1 MPVTNYQSSPSFA
14 ARPALRP
21 TLRPVWR
28 ALLLTVGLLAA
39 TVPTIDA
46 AASPLSWLSGD
57 RVQGS
62 GNLTRQTR
70 QVDHFTGLAL
80 GMGGN
85 VEVRLGAMEG
95 VTVETDDN
103 LQSLIETT
111 VDNGTLRIRPLKR
124 DMRLEPHALRIVV
137 QARTMERLAVT
148 GSGTVVADG
157 LHGQKLAFDVA
168 GSGSILANRLDGES
182 VAVSLA
188 GSGTLRAGGKA
199 DRLQV
204 SVGGSGQVQAGKL
217 AARDVTA
224 SVSGS
229 GQAQVWAREALNVNV
244 VGSGDIGYYGDPR
257 LTTSVLGSGS
267 VKRLG
272 AAPQ

>member
-1 MPVTNYQSSPSFA
+1 MPVATNSPSPSLPPGPVL
-14 ARPALRP
+14 RPALR
-21 TLRPVWR
+21 
-28 ALLLTVGLLAA
+28 ALLLAGAMLAVA
-39 TVPTIDA
+39 LPAADA
-46 AASPLSWLSGD
+46 IASPLGWLSGD

-62 GNLTRQTR
+62 GNVTRQTR
-70 QVDHFTGLAL
+70 QVDHFTALAL
-80 GMGGN
+80 SVGGS
-85 VEVRLGAMEG
+85 VEVRLGSTEG
-95 VTVETDDN
+95 VSVETDDN

-111 VDNGTLRIRPLKR
+111 VENGTLRIRPLKR
-124 DMRLEPHALRIVV
+124 DQQLEPRALKIVV
-137 QARTMERLAVT
+137 QARTVERLAVT

-157 LHGQKLAFDVA
+157 LHGHNLAFDVA
-168 GSGSILANRLDGES
+168 GSGSILTKHLDGES

-204 SVGGSGQVQAGKL
+204 SVGGSGQVQAGQL